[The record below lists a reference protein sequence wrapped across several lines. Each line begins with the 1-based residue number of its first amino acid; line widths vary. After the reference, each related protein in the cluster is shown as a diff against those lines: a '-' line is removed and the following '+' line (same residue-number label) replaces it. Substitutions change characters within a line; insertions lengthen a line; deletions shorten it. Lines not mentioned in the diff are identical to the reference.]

1 MTANVKPT
9 RAPTARASATPKKK
23 RKPNPRPA
31 PVQQRVLD
39 LFHEA
44 DEARRPM
51 PTYREIGDAL
61 GIASVNSVSDHVKAL
76 IRKGYIEAPETHIA
90 RGHVLTNK
98 ARRWRG
104 VLRRQRAAEAAQ
116 TSADAMAPGMA
127 SGSTTTSSVTR

>member
-104 VLRRQRAAEAAQ
+104 VLRRQRAAAEA
-116 TSADAMAPGMA
+116 TGADMMAPGMA
-127 SGSTTTSSVTR
+127 SGSTTTPGDSR

>member
-1 MTANVKPT
+1 MTATTKPACAPAT
-9 RAPTARASATPKKK
+9 RAPVTPKKK

-39 LFHEA
+39 LFHAAE
-44 DEARRPM
+44 EARRPM

-76 IRKGYIEAPETHIA
+76 IRKGYIKAPETHIA

-104 VLRRQRAAEAAQ
+104 VLRRQQAAAQ
-116 TSADAMAPGMA
+116 ATSSDGMSPGMA
-127 SGSTTTSSVTR
+127 SDSTTTSSVTQ